1 MDVQKVTKTSDR
13 GIDLLKAFEGF
24 RSKPYQCSAKVWTI
38 GWGSTRLADGT
49 RVTQHTPEMSRDEAE
64 SLLRKQLVSYEQAVL
79 RLVPCSHLTQN
90 QFDSLVS
97 FAYNLGSGSLRA
109 STLRKKVIKGDPT
122 APDEF
127 PRWSYASGKFIRGLH
142 RRRMAERKLFLS
154 S

>member
-13 GIDLLKAFEGF
+13 GIDLIRAFEGF
-24 RSKPYQCSAKVWTI
+24 RAKPYQCSASVWTI
-38 GWGSTRLADGT
+38 GWGSTRLADGS
-49 RVTQHTPEMSRDEAE
+49 RVTQNTPEMSEDEAE
-64 SLLRKQLVSYEQAVL
+64 RLLRQQLVSYERAVL
-79 RLVPCSHLTQN
+79 TLVPCKLTQN

-109 STLRKKVIKGDPT
+109 STLRKKVLRGDPT
-122 APDEF
+122 AADEF

-154 S
+154 T

>member
-1 MDVQKVTKTSDR
+1 M
-13 GIDLLKAFEGF
+13 
-24 RSKPYQCSAKVWTI
+24 
-38 GWGSTRLADGT
+38 
-49 RVTQHTPEMSRDEAE
+49 
-64 SLLRKQLVSYEQAVL
+64 KQLVSYEQAVL

-127 PRWSYASGKFIRGLH
+127 PVGPMPVVNLFVAYTVDAWQKEIYFCQVKHLQSTPETVINKNNLK
-142 RRRMAERKLFLS
+142 RRT
-154 S
+154 

>member
-1 MDVQKVTKTSDR
+1 MDVEKVIKTSDR
-13 GIDLLKAFEGF
+13 GIDLIKAFEGF
-24 RSKPYQCSAKVWTI
+24 RAKSYQCSASVWTI
-38 GWGSTRLADGT
+38 GWGSTRLADGS
-49 RVTQHTPEMSRDEAE
+49 RVTQNTPEMSRDEAE

-79 RLVPCSHLTQN
+79 RLVPCKLTQS
-90 QFDSLVS
+90 QFESLVS

-142 RRRMAERKLFLS
+142 RRRMAERNLFLS